1 MKALLPY
8 LLLFW
13 SVILTQGVSGQCTNY
28 TISVSAGTWPTEVTW
43 TLSNSSFAVVA
54 SGGAPANQTICLP
67 DGNYFLDLYD
77 SFGDGWNGAIM
88 TISCAG
94 GATVY
99 SGLTM
104 SFGSYAFYSLNLSGG
119 LCAPV
124 SCPPGT
130 TPYVLQITSGTW
142 PTEVGWDLTINGM
155 PVAGGGAP
163 SSTNL
168 CLTNGCYNLYMY
180 DSFGDG
186 WNGAVYNL
194 FTGGSLVE
202 TGTLSF
208 GYSGEAVISVGGADC
223 GNTGPITA
231 SDCVD
236 AVNVCE
242 DLNFSI
248 DPNGSGLINEI
259 PPSGSTGNPSYSWGD
274 GITSPW
280 GSDNYGCLL
289 SGETNSTWM
298 IVNIWEG
305 GALEF
310 TFGGLGMQTG
320 FYDWIMY
327 PYDDNTC
334 QDIYNNVLPPVR
346 CNWNFT
352 STGGTGLAST
362 IPAGG
367 NAGNYE
373 PPLNVSTGD
382 QYLIVFSNWS
392 SVSTV
397 VPLQFDG
404 TAVVS
409 CQQLVLATE
418 LMSFTGTG
426 ALSGN
431 ELTWITS
438 SENNTVKYLV
448 QRSKDGLS
456 EWNNVGELDAAGFS
470 SEEKTYHLLDTKP
483 HSGLNYYRLMELD
496 DSGVLRQVGECSVQS
511 DSGQSLTWP
520 NPSEGFSFFAP
531 AWLADQPV
539 LIRDVTGREVPFTA
553 SQDCNDCPVA
563 YGLMETTPG
572 VYFLTVLSNGD
583 THRIVITGR

>member
-1 MKALLPY
+1 MRSLLPY
-8 LLLFW
+8 ILLIWSLFMIRE
-13 SVILTQGVSGQCTNY
+13 VNGQCTNY
-28 TISVSAGTWPTEVTW
+28 AISVSGGGFPWEVSWELYDATFNLVAAGIAPQNL
-43 TLSNSSFAVVA
+43 TL
-54 SGGAPANQTICLP
+54 CLP
-67 DGNYFLDLYD
+67 DGNYFLDMYD
-77 SFGDGWNGAIM
+77 LWGDGWNGATM
-88 TISCAG
+88 TITCEG

-99 SGLTM
+99 SGLTLI
-104 SFGSYAFYSLNLSGG
+104 SGAYGFYSLNLSGS

-130 TPYVLQITSGTW
+130 TPYVLEITSGAW

-168 CLTNGCYNLYMY
+168 CLTNGCYDLYLY

-194 FTGGSLVE
+194 YSGGSLVQ

-223 GNTGPITA
+223 GNSGPVTA

-248 DPNGSGLINEI
+248 DPNGYGLINEI
-259 PPSGSTGNPSYSWGD
+259 PASGSISNPSFTWGD
-274 GITSPW
+274 GVTSPW

-305 GALEF
+305 GSLEF
-310 TFGGLGMQTG
+310 TFGGLGMQVG
-320 FYDWIMY
+320 FYDWIMF
-327 PYDDNTC
+327 PYDHNTC

-346 CNWNFT
+346 CNWNF
-352 STGGTGLAST
+352 SSFGGTGLAST
-362 IPAGG
+362 PPPGG
-367 NAGNYE
+367 DPGNFE
-373 PPLNVSTGD
+373 PPLNVNTGD

-397 VPLQFDG
+397 VPLQFSG
-404 TAVVS
+404 TAIVS
-409 CQQLVLATE
+409 CQQLILATD
-418 LMSFTGTG
+418 LISFGGIGTPR
-426 ALSGN
+426 GN
-431 ELTWITS
+431 ELTWITA
-438 SENNTVKYLV
+438 SESHTEKYII
-448 QRSKDGLS
+448 QRSKDGLTQWDQVS
-456 EWNNVGELDAAGFS
+456 EVPAAGFS
-470 SEEKTYHLLDTKP
+470 AENKSYHSLDTKP
-483 HSGLNYYRLMELD
+483 HAGQNYYRLMELD
-496 DSGVLRQVGECSVQS
+496 DSGVLRKVGECSVQS
-511 DSGQSLTWP
+511 ASGQSLTWP
-520 NPSEGFSFFAP
+520 NPSQGFTFFAP
-531 AWLADQPV
+531 AWLAKESV
-539 LIRDVTGREVPFTA
+539 IIRDVTGRETAFTSA
-553 SQDCNDCPVA
+553 QDCTECPVA
-563 YGLMETTPG
+563 FELTGTTPG

-583 THRIVITGR
+583 THRLVISGK